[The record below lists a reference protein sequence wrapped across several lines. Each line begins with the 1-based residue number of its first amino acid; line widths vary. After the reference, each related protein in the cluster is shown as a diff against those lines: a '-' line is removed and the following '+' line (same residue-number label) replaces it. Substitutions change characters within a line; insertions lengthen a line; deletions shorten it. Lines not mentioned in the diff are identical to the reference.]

1 MAVGPIETI
10 VSAAKVKVSRPGWP
24 GCCRTYEIPI
34 ETIVSVA
41 KVKVFRAGGQSVCFL
56 EALGTE
62 VRHAQRSK
70 EVGGYTVM
78 FVS

>member
-1 MAVGPIETI
+1 MFQLQKWRFPGLGGQDVAGPMKVAVG
-10 VSAAKVKVSRPGWP
+10 
-24 GCCRTYEIPI
+24 PI

-62 VRHAQRSK
+62 V
-70 EVGGYTVM
+70 
-78 FVS
+78 